1 LARQEGIHEADL
13 RQGIRDGGH
22 IQGVLAVARSTQAEP
37 EFVAYLRVSWTLG
50 YHILRRWRDKGD
62 RIFQTADAALQ
73 TVWRH
78 GFRGP
83 VLVYRA
89 GDPEL
94 ARFRG
99 VSPQDKGRIDSEMPS
114 EPIEQPQ
121 EC

>member
-1 LARQEGIHEADL
+1 MRG
-13 RQGIRDGGH
+13 GIRGGGR
-22 IQGVLAVARSTQAEP
+22 IQGVLVVARTTQPEP
-37 EFVAYLRVSWTLG
+37 AFVIYLRVSWTLG
-50 YHILRRWRDKGD
+50 YHILRRWRGKGD
-62 RIFQTADAALQ
+62 RILQTADAALQ

-99 VSPQDKGRIDSEMPS
+99 VSPQDKGRHDTEMPV
-114 EPIEQPQ
+114 EPIEQPH